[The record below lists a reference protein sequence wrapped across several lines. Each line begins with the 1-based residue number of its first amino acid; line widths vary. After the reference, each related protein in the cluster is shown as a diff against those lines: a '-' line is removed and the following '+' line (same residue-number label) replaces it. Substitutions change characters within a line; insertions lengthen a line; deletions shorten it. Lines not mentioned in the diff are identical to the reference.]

1 MESSVIGIITTKNRP
16 KFLMRA
22 VYSALSQTRKPEMLI
37 VCSDSDNLECVEY
50 EKKYMFEK
58 NILYIHNNFCKNCS
72 GVRNSAVYYYIKRNI
87 KSLCD
92 FDTKYIAFLD
102 DDDEWDKSYIE
113 KCYMASTNGSDFVV
127 SGIVFRKGNEE
138 KALSIPN
145 ELSISA
151 FLQGNPHIQGSNI
164 FVKLSTLLKSGLFD
178 ENLSSS
184 VDRDLLIRLMQLKPK
199 YTIINEHLVY
209 VNVDN
214 TRWRISNSIEQKKQD
229 LRKFYLKYAS
239 LMSKEVEEIFFARN
253 KKLFDIDKND
263 IVYNPAKISHTSNTP
278 VIQNSLKYEG
288 RIVVGI
294 VITNPNLGRRL
305 INEILNLNLR
315 IKIVIVKNYN
325 GTILSITD
333 IISKYSCEVYIH
345 NCNKTIREIC
355 TTRNILFDTLYNQS
369 CKEDV
374 IWVLDDD
381 MQLSYISSNGEKLK
395 TDISAAI
402 YKYKGKYHAIVGD
415 YTMDPPLPTL
425 SVVRTKLV
433 DYMYHKSGYRG
444 GIVLDNMK
452 DYYYDLSER
461 TGEHLETP
469 FLLQDEEL
477 KLNAIFSGKATS
489 RFLYL
494 DFHEDKQA
502 INCGGNVII
511 FYRELLKIKHN
522 SLSIA
527 NNVGRR
533 SDFFWVLES
542 IRNGYNIANVP
553 FATLHNRSISSF
565 NYERESNKLLRDII
579 GSSCTKTIEKIGISY
594 NYSLLS
600 TTFMDILISRLS
612 KYIMSYYRI
621 MGILQILDEKEYSP
635 YFTTSSLINFIKRG
649 QEIAFNTDLNK
660 EWKNLIQKLNKL

>member
-1 MESSVIGIITTKNRP
+1 
-16 KFLMRA
+16 
-22 VYSALSQTRKPEMLI
+22 
-37 VCSDSDNLECVEY
+37 
-50 EKKYMFEK
+50 
-58 NILYIHNNFCKNCS
+58 
-72 GVRNSAVYYYIKRNI
+72 
-87 KSLCD
+87 
-92 FDTKYIAFLD
+92 
-102 DDDEWDKSYIE
+102 
-113 KCYMASTNGSDFVV
+113 
-127 SGIVFRKGNEE
+127 
-138 KALSIPN
+138 
-145 ELSISA
+145 
-151 FLQGNPHIQGSNI
+151 
-164 FVKLSTLLKSGLFD
+164 
-178 ENLSSS
+178 
-184 VDRDLLIRLMQLKPK
+184 
-199 YTIINEHLVY
+199 
-209 VNVDN
+209 
-214 TRWRISNSIEQKKQD
+214 
-229 LRKFYLKYAS
+229 
-239 LMSKEVEEIFFARN
+239 
-253 KKLFDIDKND
+253 
-263 IVYNPAKISHTSNTP
+263 
-278 VIQNSLKYEG
+278 
-288 RIVVGI
+288 
-294 VITNPNLGRRL
+294 
-305 INEILNLNLR
+305 
-315 IKIVIVKNYN
+315 
-325 GTILSITD
+325 
-333 IISKYSCEVYIH
+333 
-345 NCNKTIREIC
+345 
-355 TTRNILFDTLYNQS
+355 
-369 CKEDV
+369 
-374 IWVLDDD
+374 
-381 MQLSYISSNGEKLK
+381 
-395 TDISAAI
+395 
-402 YKYKGKYHAIVGD
+402 
-415 YTMDPPLPTL
+415 
-425 SVVRTKLV
+425 
-433 DYMYHKSGYRG
+433 
-444 GIVLDNMK
+444 MK